1 MNYEFIT
8 NLTGGC
14 GDGIVT
20 TSRVAEAGQAS
31 LEEPRETCYTVKG
44 SGASL
49 GIKPTLPREVSP
61 DKNSFSFRLEVGC
74 MVDPI
79 PQNIV
84 VTETVHIV

>member
-8 NLTGGC
+8 NVTGDC

-20 TSRVAEAGQAS
+20 TSRVAKAGQLS
-31 LEEPRETCYTVKG
+31 VEEPCETRHTVEG

-49 GIKPTLPREVSP
+49 GMKPTLPREVSP
-61 DKNSFSFRLEVGC
+61 DKNPFSYRLEVGC

-79 PQNIV
+79 PQ
-84 VTETVHIV
+84 

>member
-8 NLTGGC
+8 NVTGGS

-31 LEEPRETCYTVKG
+31 VEEPRETCHTVVG

-49 GIKPTLPREVSP
+49 GMNPTLPREISP
-61 DKNSFSFRLEVGC
+61 DKNFFQVGGW
-74 MVDPI
+74 MYG
-79 PQNIV
+79 
-84 VTETVHIV
+84 